1 MSEHRDD
8 AVLADLPPERLL
20 ASDQLQPILAGIQ
33 CMDSI
38 EMIQEY
44 LAYETKHKDRT
55 QVQHQLRLR
64 ARELRR
70 GNCDSTGGGH
80 DSATRRIL

>member
-20 ASDQLQPILAGIQ
+20 ATDQIQPILAGIQ
-33 CMDSI
+33 CMDSL
-38 EMIQEY
+38 EMLQTY

-70 GNCDSTGGGH
+70 ADCDSTGGGH
-80 DSATRRIL
+80 DSKARRTL